1 MTDSSGIIRLA
12 IQGQVAWI
20 TLDNPSKHN
29 SLGAEDIEL
38 FISHLESVEE
48 RQEIRVLVVTGSG
61 DKTFC
66 AGASLTQMSS
76 GDLSGEQFQVL
87 TDKLAA
93 MPIPTICALNG
104 SAYGGGAE
112 IGLCCD
118 IRIGVKGMTLLVPA
132 ARFGLCYPLNGIQ
145 RYVHRLG
152 VSTAKRL
159 LMAAETLDEE
169 ALLSLGYLTHLVKRD
184 ELVEAAE
191 QMADS
196 ISKLAP
202 LAVTSMKKIC
212 DQIVEG
218 SLCEQEVLEI
228 IQQCRESED
237 LQEGLNAAREK
248 RQPVFVGIR
257 SNASAELLG
266 NLH

>member
-1 MTDSSGIIRLA
+1 MADSQGVIGLA
-12 IQGQVAWI
+12 IKERVAWI
-20 TLDNPSKHN
+20 TLNNPSKHN
-29 SLGAEDIEL
+29 SLAVEDIEL

-61 DKTFC
+61 AETFC

-184 ELVEAAE
+184 ELAEAAE

-212 DQIVEG
+212 DQVAEG
-218 SLCEQEVLEI
+218 SLCEQEALAL
-228 IQQCRESED
+228 IQVCRESDD
-237 LQEGLNAAREK
+237 LKEGLSAVGEK
-248 RQPVFVGIR
+248 RQPVFTGAR
-257 SNASAELLG
+257 KPPPQENS
-266 NLH
+266 